1 VLSHPGERIL
11 HLQHTRLS
19 WLNSL
24 NERIEEGSED
34 GVILVSEWLEN
45 WALKDNTIFIPNAS

>member
-1 VLSHPGERIL
+1 MIL

-45 WALKDNTIFIPNAS
+45 WALKDNTIFIPRAS